1 MDSFKNGYKRW
12 LYLVSTTKKVLVSVT
27 SYLTKHSIPFLLGIL
42 SSVLLSTE
50 LALFAIFGLI
60 AYNFLFAID
69 EKVTT

>member
-1 MDSFKNGYKRW
+1 M
-12 LYLVSTTKKVLVSVT
+12 STTKKVLVSVT

-50 LALFAIFGLI
+50 LAFFAIFGLI

>member
-1 MDSFKNGYKRW
+1 M
-12 LYLVSTTKKVLVSVT
+12 STTKKVLVSVT

-42 SSVLLSTE
+42 TSVLLSTE

-60 AYNFLFAID
+60 AYNFLFTID